1 MLTLMTTFA
10 VRTAGD
16 SRFFAAEDDIY
27 YTHTHTSTHIVL
39 RFRFI
44 GKYLRHRKKKS
55 RDRRDERFGGQRN
68 CLRVVA
74 AVL

>member
-44 GKYLRHRKKKS
+44 GKYLRHRKKS
-55 RDRRDERFGGQRN
+55 LVIDVMSDSVDSGIVCES
-68 CLRVVA
+68 
-74 AVL
+74 